1 MESGSRG
8 LFLPHLLVRVS
19 MVDIRIVRM
28 RVTPVACDDASDY
41 VFGPIVQDPHDVHDV
56 RRDCAGVL
64 VPSLRESVLSVR
76 CS

>member
-1 MESGSRG
+1 
-8 LFLPHLLVRVS
+8 
-19 MVDIRIVRM
+19 M